1 MISPYAMR
9 ERIDRILCQL
19 EALLDEISQLN
30 ESPRLEHTE
39 DLLRSSLDQLCML
52 YSEWEE

>member
-1 MISPYAMR
+1 MTSPYEMR
-9 ERIDRILCQL
+9 EKIDKILWKL
-19 EALLDEISQLN
+19 GALLDEISQLS
-30 ESPRLEHTE
+30 ESPRLERTE

>member
-9 ERIDRILCQL
+9 EKIDRILCQL

-39 DLLRSSLDQLCML
+39 NLLRSSLDQLCML

>member
-9 ERIDRILCQL
+9 EKIDRILCQL
-19 EALLDEISQLN
+19 EALLDEISQLS

-39 DLLRSSLDQLCML
+39 DLLRSSLDQMCML
-52 YSEWEE
+52 YDEVKE

>member
-9 ERIDRILCQL
+9 EKIDRILCQL
-19 EALLDEISQLN
+19 EALLDEISQLS

-39 DLLRSSLDQLCML
+39 DLLRRSLDQLCML